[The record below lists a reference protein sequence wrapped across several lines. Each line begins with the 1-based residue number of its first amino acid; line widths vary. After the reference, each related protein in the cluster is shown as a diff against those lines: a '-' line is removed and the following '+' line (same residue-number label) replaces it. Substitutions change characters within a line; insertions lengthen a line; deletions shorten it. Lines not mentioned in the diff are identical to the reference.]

1 MQKLYKNEKMLMFN
15 YRYLFLLETYIRAGG
30 KGDMPPPPFG
40 KFKKTGFLV

>member
-30 KGDMPPPPFG
+30 KGDMPPPPPLLANL
-40 KFKKTGFLV
+40 KKLDF